1 MSALWANWVHKAD
14 SASSRSGA
22 FVYSFEVPSDIAAG
36 VATGFRPVNA
46 SPVVFSHGLRF
57 ERVSAGSVSVRV
69 ITADTLGAAS
79 ITSDTQF
86 YITRFR
92 ERVYYSRGSGFTTI
106 TNNGQPFAIQG
117 TLIADTAL
125 VYSGEAELH
134 TRFLSAADSVCK
146 YSFKTFVSNILAAAT
161 LAFSPLAAS
170 ASTLT
175 AEQASVSAYSA
186 PMQVTATA
194 ADPYAQ
200 VDISF
205 EPPTVSVN
213 TLAVD
218 QAVTLASFAPM
229 QVSAYEENVAIEY
242 TSTFLVSAPLGA
254 YAYGVDPSAK
264 TDISFA
270 PMSVYA
276 GETEWAGASVSFAP
290 MEVTALS
297 GSLAAS
303 FPIFYA
309 GFAPTLL
316 GREFPEDLEHEFT
329 FDGSVY
335 DPVGDST
342 VTIIGTVPYVPG
354 SSGTPGDQAVQITD
368 GNSVEIVLPD
378 PVGNDTG
385 TWHTEFSFV
394 PPTGVTENTTIIEF
408 VSDDGTQ
415 SIIVYT
421 NTGGETIIVI
431 TDTNTGD
438 SVTYVIPPPSNPSE
452 FIHVIIDG
460 SVELGFIV
468 AVNGSQIDP
477 AFGDPNFYFDLPPN
491 ITIGGT
497 GDGTFVFDDLFIYN
511 SQYQFEAGEYDI
523 VETVRMVSSH
533 QLNYGLRALDQ
544 LHAITQTQTFWTQ
557 TLSLTDTVRAILTA
571 QPALAVTLTEL
582 VEAEDTINFVEV
594 VTLLDRAGAFDS
606 LETFRQLSVQLSLLA
621 AARDL
626 VAGNPAVVLTDEL
639 EAEDATQTRELIQ
652 LLESLEAAMTS
663 QQVMTLVVE
672 ETLGVQAADSTE
684 TLGHYLANVTDNVG
698 AWLGFRLGDE
708 TFTGWVMNTEGE
720 KPLSEYTGYNFNSF
734 CRVGDRF
741 YGAGDDGLYLLEG
754 DTDNG
759 EPIDAA
765 IRTMMIDFG
774 SPVQKRVRNAY
785 LGYTAS
791 GKLLLRVR
799 TVDQGQMNEQW
810 YEAQEL
816 PAQAPREQMVRLGRG
831 LRSRYWQFELINID
845 GADFE
850 IDTLE
855 LHPVYLNRR
864 V

>member
-1 MSALWANWVHKAD
+1 MSALWADWQHSAD
-14 SASSRSGA
+14 STDLRTGE
-22 FVYSFEVPSDIAAG
+22 FIYSFTVAEDIAAG
-36 VATGFRPVNA
+36 VATGFRFSTA
-46 SPVVFSHGLRF
+46 DTYVFRHGLRF
-57 ERVSAGSVSVRV
+57 TRSGAQFSVRI
-69 ITADTLGAAS
+69 ITDDTLSVGTLLSA
-79 ITSDTQF
+79 TQ
-86 YITRFR
+86 YHITRVR
-92 ERVYYSRGSGFTTI
+92 ERVYYSYGDGYFLVEDNGAPFLVRGTVIGSTPAI
-106 TNNGQPFAIQG
+106 T
-117 TLIADTAL
+117 
-125 VYSGEAELH
+125 GEAQLH
-134 TRFLSAADSVCK
+134 TRFLSAGDSVCS
-146 YSFKTFVSNILAAAT
+146 YSFRAFAANLLAVTT
-161 LAFSPLAAS
+161 LAFSPLVAS
-170 ASTLT
+170 SSSVGVSEAS
-175 AEQASVSAYSA
+175 
-186 PMQVTATA
+186 ATA
-194 ADPYAQ
+194 ALPPMEVLAAAENIFGQ
-200 VDISF
+200 VDIAF
-205 EPPTVSVN
+205 EVPVVSVN
-213 TLAVD
+213 TLLAD
-218 QAVTLASFAPM
+218 QATVSAVFAPM
-229 QVSAYEENVAIEY
+229 QVAAYEEVITVDY
-242 TSTFLVSAPLGA
+242 VSTFAVSAPLQVFAFGM
-254 YAYGVDPSAK
+254 DPSAK

-270 PMSVYA
+270 PMSVYV
-276 GETEWAGASVSFAP
+276 GENEWAGASVSFAP
-290 MEVTALS
+290 LEVTALS

-303 FPIFYA
+303 SPIFYA
-309 GFAPTLL
+309 AFAPTL
-316 GREFPEDLEHEFT
+316 
-329 FDGSVY
+329 S
-335 DPVGDST
+335 
-342 VTIIGTVPYVPG
+342 
-354 SSGTPGDQAVQITD
+354 A
-368 GNSVEIVLPD
+368 
-378 PVGNDTG
+378 
-385 TWHTEFSFV
+385 
-394 PPTGVTENTTIIEF
+394 
-408 VSDDGTQ
+408 
-415 SIIVYT
+415 
-421 NTGGETIIVI
+421 
-431 TDTNTGD
+431 
-438 SVTYVIPPPSNPSE
+438 
-452 FIHVIIDG
+452 
-460 SVELGFIV
+460 
-468 AVNGSQIDP
+468 
-477 AFGDPNFYFDLPPN
+477 
-491 ITIGGT
+491 
-497 GDGTFVFDDLFIYN
+497 
-511 SQYQFEAGEYDI
+511 AGEYDV
-523 VETVRMVSSH
+523 VENIQMAASH
-533 QLNYGLRALDQ
+533 QLNYGLRVLDQ
-544 LHAITQTQTFWTQ
+544 AQIASSAQTFWTQ

-831 LRSRYWQFELINID
+831 LRSRYWQFELVNID